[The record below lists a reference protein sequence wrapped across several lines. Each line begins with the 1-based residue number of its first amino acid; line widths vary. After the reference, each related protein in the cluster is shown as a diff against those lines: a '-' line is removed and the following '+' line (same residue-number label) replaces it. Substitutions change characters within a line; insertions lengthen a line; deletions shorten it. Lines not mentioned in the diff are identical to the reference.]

1 MFSRIVDYLN
11 DLNPRQL
18 LILSSVAAVAMFAII
33 YFSLSFWDSKKEE
46 VKEVFVQPTEKTEMV
61 KVVSAKSDIAPRTRI
76 QESMLQVIEMP
87 PDSVPNG
94 AITNMS
100 EVVNSPARIQ
110 IFSGDVITQ
119 QKVYHESG
127 QAGFVG
133 SIPPDCRA
141 VSIGVND
148 ITGVA
153 GFAKPGDYVDL
164 VLVEKDEKNKSAT
177 SNILLQNV
185 LLLSINKDMNADS
198 ANSSSEGESSATNAI
213 NNPTIATFALRPD
226 ETLKLVSASKLG
238 EIYLLLRPFKP
249 NDMYVDEIDYTAYSS
264 NLPETTPKTEPE
276 PAPQPAPAVTT
287 PPVVTPVVPVIP
299 QVEERKFEII
309 QGDKIVQSKN
319 KDKETNTK

>member
-1 MFSRIVDYLN
+1 MFSKILNYLN
-11 DLNPRQL
+11 DLSPRQL
-18 LILSSVAAVAMFAII
+18 LILSSVAAAIMFVVI
-33 YFSLSFWDSKKEE
+33 YFSLSFWDNNKEE
-46 VKEVFVQPTEKTEMV
+46 VKEVVVQPTKKVEMV

-76 QESMLQVIEMP
+76 QESMLQVVEMP

-94 AITNMS
+94 AITNMA

-110 IFSGDVITQ
+110 ILAGDVITQ

-133 SIPPDCRA
+133 AIPPDCRA

-164 VLVEKDEKNKSAT
+164 VLVEKDNKNASAT

-198 ANSSSEGESSATNAI
+198 VSSSEGESSSTNAI
-213 NNPTIATFALRPD
+213 SNPTIATFALRPD
-226 ETLKLVSASKLG
+226 EILKLVSASKLG

-249 NDMYVDEIDYTAYSS
+249 NDMYVDAVDYTAYSS
-264 NLPETTPKTEPE
+264 NQPEQTTKPEPA
-276 PAPQPAPAVTT
+276 PAPQPAP
-287 PPVVTPVVPVIP
+287 VVTKPPKTPIVPVIP
-299 QVEERKFEII
+299 QIEERKFEII
-309 QGDKIVQSKN
+309 QGDKIVQGKN
-319 KDKETNTK
+319 KDKETKAK